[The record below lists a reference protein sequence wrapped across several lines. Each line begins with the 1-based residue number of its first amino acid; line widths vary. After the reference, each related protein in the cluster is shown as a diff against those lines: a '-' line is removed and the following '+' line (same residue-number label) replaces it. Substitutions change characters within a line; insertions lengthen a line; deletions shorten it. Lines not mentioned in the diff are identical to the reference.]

1 MASRGRISANEL
13 AVVPNRID
21 VLPPDAPYNLTDAEV
36 SEWQAMVNAQPADYF
51 QREHYAILVQY
62 CRHKVIADK
71 LALLI
76 DGCTCPKEYVKLAA
90 QMAAQSREITNCLRT
105 MRLTHHAVIRADAK
119 RETVH
124 KRVPW
129 ILERRSSTPTEES

>member
-51 QREHYAILVQY
+51 HREHYATLVQY
-62 CRHKVIADK
+62 CRHKVTADRI
-71 LALLI
+71 ALLLQQ
-76 DGCTCPKEYVKLAA
+76 CTCPKEYVKLARA
-90 QMAAQSREITNCLRT
+90 QAVESREITNCLRT

-119 RETVH
+119 REQ
-124 KRVPW
+124 KQINVPW
-129 ILERRSSTPTEES
+129 KPIEG